1 MTTPDIRTALERL
14 VELDKRVEDV
24 AGIEIDNWVDAMD
37 AARAALEAEPEG
49 EGPTLADVDELCA
62 EFGFHYDA
70 DQGETL
76 EMLRDMISASLARWG
91 HPPAAAPAPGA
102 NTPTPP
108 SPEPG
113 EVGELVEW
121 IHTEAIHGPDAD
133 EWRRAATL
141 LQQQCAPPA
150 SEPRE
155 AIQPTG
161 RSGLTWEAAI
171 NGLRDVL
178 ADQTEDAIQRAWQR
192 SRIVTA
198 MDFMAANTPTPP
210 SPEPGEVAELV
221 EWLNQVA
228 QHLVD
233 NGVTGAPH
241 VRGAAILLEQ
251 QEAELA
257 TLRGVPVAVSE
268 ELRQIG
274 DRLRNQDNRCTAN
287 PIFQVRG
294 KERIYGLDLSA
305 SDEAVWMDDEWNPV
319 DIPEDADPEEP
330 PHGLTVAR
338 YTTRWKVLMVAFTEQ
353 GCIEHLRLNG
363 HNYRMFDEVGIYVD
377 SLNRCPEMI
386 AIREFLIGL
395 PAPQAGEVEEVDP
408 DHANRL
414 GTIIPSD
421 ILQLADQLDR
431 DGLRLIEMGYANE
444 SPPTRDTGLRV
455 VRASYIL
462 RQQQAELATLKDD
475 GWAKAMTDLADQIG
489 GDGPSLWEWGA
500 SIPTPKKVVE
510 YLREHI
516 DYLEHLGRVQG
527 ALTALKVDPVAE
539 SERPWEREGWC
550 NEKGDFWAER
560 INRKG
565 IAEWE
570 QANRNHLGNWM
581 VRCLPHNAIPLPP
594 PQAGEVEA

>member
-1 MTTPDIRTALERL
+1 
-14 VELDKRVEDV
+14 
-24 AGIEIDNWVDAMD
+24 
-37 AARAALEAEPEG
+37 
-49 EGPTLADVDELCA
+49 
-62 EFGFHYDA
+62 
-70 DQGETL
+70 
-76 EMLRDMISASLARWG
+76 
-91 HPPAAAPAPGA
+91 
-102 NTPTPP
+102 
-108 SPEPG
+108 
-113 EVGELVEW
+113 
-121 IHTEAIHGPDAD
+121 
-133 EWRRAATL
+133 
-141 LQQQCAPPA
+141 
-150 SEPRE
+150 
-155 AIQPTG
+155 
-161 RSGLTWEAAI
+161 
-171 NGLRDVL
+171 
-178 ADQTEDAIQRAWQR
+178 
-192 SRIVTA
+192 
-198 MDFMAANTPTPP
+198 
-210 SPEPGEVAELV
+210 LV

-228 QHLVD
+228 QYLVD

-241 VRGAAILLEQ
+241 VQGAAILLEQ

-257 TLRGVPVAVSE
+257 ALRGVPVPVSE
-268 ELRQIG
+268 
-274 DRLRNQDNRCTAN
+274 RLRIMTA
-287 PIFQVRG
+287 
-294 KERIYGLDLSA
+294 GLRLGYMAGHNDTV
-305 SDEAVWMDDEWNPV
+305 EGTY
-319 DIPEDADPEEP
+319 ADPDEFAADYAP
-330 PHGLTVAR
+330 Q
-338 YTTRWKVLMVAFTEQ
+338 VLGE
-353 GCIEHLRLNG
+353 L
-363 HNYRMFDEVGIYVD
+363 D
-377 SLNRCPEMI
+377 P
-386 AIREFLIGL
+386 L
-395 PAPQAGEVEEVDP
+395 PAPQAGEVEEVDS

-455 VRASYIL
+455 IRASYIL

-475 GWAKAMTDLADQIG
+475 GWAKAMTDLVDQIG

-560 INRKG
+560 INREG